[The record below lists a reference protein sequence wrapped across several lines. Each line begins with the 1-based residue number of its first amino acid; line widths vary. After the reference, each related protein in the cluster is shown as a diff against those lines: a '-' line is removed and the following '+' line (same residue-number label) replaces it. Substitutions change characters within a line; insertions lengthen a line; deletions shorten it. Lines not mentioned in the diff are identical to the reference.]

1 MAEKQARSRV
11 IIPTSEAESIKSN
24 LQRVQEELGRVR
36 DKARE
41 EADTLERI
49 RGMIDLKY
57 LNELLS
63 AIEEL
68 EDRVNAMDEGTETRK
83 VRGQLESEQHR
94 LAKLWDA
101 FKTQEDELRAT
112 ENERDALLKRLDELE
127 DEMKEIGSVSSVK
140 AKLDYLETENK
151 RLSDELRKASEITDD
166 YRENFEK
173 EQERLAK
180 LYKVYEDVAA
190 QVEEYQEQAE
200 AWGEWRKKHWDELP
214 DSARKAG
221 DKLQTKFKKK

>member
-1 MAEKQARSRV
+1 MAEKKSESRV

-57 LNELLS
+57 LNDLLS

-68 EDRVNAMDEGTETRK
+68 EERVNAMDEGTETQK
-83 VRGQLESEQHR
+83 VRDQLETEQER

-112 ENERDALLKRLDELE
+112 ENERDALLKRLEELE
-127 DEMKEIGSVSSVK
+127 DEMKEIGSVSAVK

-151 RLSDELRKASEITDD
+151 RLSDELRRASELTDD
-166 YRENFEK
+166 YRDNFEK

-180 LYKVYEDVAA
+180 LFKVYEDMSA
-190 QVEEYQEQAE
+190 QLEKYQEQE
-200 AWGEWRKKHWDELP
+200 AAWREWREKHWEDLP
-214 DSARKAG
+214 DDARKAG
-221 DKLQTKFKKK
+221 DKLQKKFNE

>member
-1 MAEKQARSRV
+1 MAEAKSRV
-11 IIPTSEAESIKSN
+11 VIPTSEAESIKSN

-41 EADTLERI
+41 EADALDRI

-57 LNELLS
+57 LNDLLS

-68 EDRVNAMDEGTETRK
+68 EDRVNAMDEGTEAQK
-83 VRGQLESEQHR
+83 VRDQLETEQER

-101 FKTQEDELRAT
+101 FKTQEDELRAI
-112 ENERDALLKRLDELE
+112 ENERDALLKRLEEME
-127 DEMKEIGSVSSVK
+127 DEMKEIGSVASVK
-140 AKLDYLETENK
+140 AKLDYLESENK
-151 RLSDELRKASEITDD
+151 RLSDELRKASDLTDD

-180 LYKVYEDVAA
+180 LFKVYEDVSG
-190 QVEEYQEQAE
+190 QIDEYQEQEE
-200 AWGEWRKKHWDELP
+200 AWHEWRQKHWDDLP
-214 DSARKAG
+214 DAARKAG
-221 DKLQTKFKKK
+221 EKLQQKFKK